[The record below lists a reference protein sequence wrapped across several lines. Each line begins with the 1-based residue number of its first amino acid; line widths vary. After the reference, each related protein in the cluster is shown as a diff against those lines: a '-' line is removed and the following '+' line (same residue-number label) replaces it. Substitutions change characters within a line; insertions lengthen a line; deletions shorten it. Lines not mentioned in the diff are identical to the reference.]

1 MRIIT
6 SLGYKFCSL
15 GGVWYYFVMKF
26 LCMVMSIVLTENS
39 GDIHHWVAC
48 LAVVSGLFIFSL
60 IGCRSMIVRGLR

>member
-1 MRIIT
+1 MRIIIN
-6 SLGYKFCSL
+6 LGYKFCSL
-15 GGVWYYFVMKF
+15 GSVWHYFVMKF

-60 IGCRSMIVRGLR
+60 IGCR

>member
-1 MRIIT
+1 MALFRYEI
-6 SLGYKFCSL
+6 
-15 GGVWYYFVMKF
+15 FVYGDVYCPHRE
-26 LCMVMSIVLTENS
+26 L